1 MSRDSLELVLQL
13 WKDPKPGRYKSKYWD
28 FNVPESV
35 GEIGLDLH
43 IRPYQL
49 PHPPIGVAGVSRD
62 SGTLVLA
69 GERGY
74 IPMSI
79 NIVPPSVVG
88 THWEAVERGAEKTG
102 RVPDRSTWRIAR
114 EVYVAETT
122 EQARREVMEGTLA
135 RDFGQYFM
143 RMLPYTKRLDLLKDD
158 PDMPDSDVTLDYV
171 LDNIWI
177 VGSPDPRGRTDRG
190 PLPHRRRLR
199 HPPDDG
205 ARMGAARAMGTLDHS
220 SQE

>member
-1 MSRDSLELVLQL
+1 MS
-13 WKDPKPGRYKSKYWD
+13 P
-28 FNVPESV
+28 N
-35 GEIGLDLH
+35 
-43 IRPYQL
+43 
-49 PHPPIGVAGVSRD
+49 

-88 THWEAVERGAEKTG
+88 THWEAVERGAAKTG

-143 RMLPYTKRLDLLKDD
+143 RMLPYTKRIDLLKSD

-171 LDNIWI
+171 LDNIFI
-177 VGSPDPRGRTDRG
+177 VGSPDHVVERLEELYHSVGGFGILLTMGHEWEPLEQWERSITLLKNEVIPR
-190 PLPHRRRLR
+190 LP
-199 HPPDDG
+199 
-205 ARMGAARAMGTLDHS
+205 
-220 SQE
+220 